1 MMDYLSKFDTLEVEG
16 VCIGEALK
24 SHADAIG
31 AVVADIQENAGNPDR
46 IRMSL
51 AQVCYTN
58 ILRYLTSLSC

>member
-51 AQVCYTN
+51 AQVC
-58 ILRYLTSLSC
+58 